1 LKFLSSAP
9 AQIGASVIAASL
21 IVASA
26 SAQTT
31 VLRDVTLIDGNGGT
45 PRHHVSLILEGD
57 KINAIIDAKKTIM
70 PEAKVIDLAGKTVMP
85 ELINCHGHLGLL
97 KGTQTLSANYTRD
110 NLDRQLLQYQDYGV
124 GAVQVMG
131 TDHDEAYA
139 WREES
144 RVGKLPGA
152 AFYTAGRGFGVPS
165 GMPPLAMGMDQV
177 YRPATPEEAR
187 KDVDELATHQ
197 PDVVKMWVDDFYGQY
212 PKMKPEIYTAII
224 DEAHKHHL
232 RVAAHLFHL
241 TDAQGLVDAGIDVFA
256 HSVRDAEIPDSL
268 LAEMKQKHITYIATL
283 SLDEFATA
291 YADDP
296 QWLSDPFFRNALEP
310 GVFEMITSEK
320 YKAAQQASKTVAIE
334 KSALP
339 IALKNVKKVYDA
351 GIPVALGTDSGATP
365 IRPYGFAEHA
375 ELQLLVQAGLTPLEA
390 ITVGTRN
397 GAAFLRASHD
407 FGTLQPG
414 LKANFIVLDKD
425 PAQDIR
431 NTRTIIAVWHDGK
444 EVSHGP
450 HAK

>member
-1 LKFLSSAP
+1 MKFRSSLFVLTAV
-9 AQIGASVIAASL
+9 AFAAAAGA
-21 IVASA
+21 
-26 SAQTT
+26 AQTT
-31 VLRDVTLIDGNGGT
+31 VLHDVTLIDGNGGT
-45 PRHHVSLILEGD
+45 PRHHVSLILEGER
-57 KINAIIDAKKTIM
+57 IHAVADAKAA
-70 PEAKVIDLAGKTVMP
+70 PPAGAKIVDLAGKTIMP

-97 KGTQTLSANYTRD
+97 KGTQTLSTNYTRE

-131 TDHDEAYA
+131 TDHDDAYA
-139 WREES
+139 WRAES
-144 RVGKLPGA
+144 RAGKLPGA
-152 AFYTAGRGFGVPS
+152 AFYTAGRGFGVPG

-197 PDVVKMWVDDFYGQY
+197 PDIVKMWVDNFYEQY
-212 PKMKPEIYTAII
+212 PTMKPEIYAAII
-224 DEAHKHHL
+224 DEAHKYHL
-232 RVAAHLFHL
+232 RVAAHVFHL
-241 TDAQGLVDAGIDVFA
+241 ADAEGLINAGIDVFA

-268 LAEMKQKHITYIATL
+268 ISAMKQRHITYIATL

-296 QWLSDPFFRNALEP
+296 QWLNDPFFRNALEP

-320 YKAAQQASKTVAIE
+320 YKTAQKASKTVAIE
-334 KSALP
+334 QTAFP

-351 GIPVALGTDSGATP
+351 GISVALGTDSGATP

-375 ELQLLVQAGLTPLEA
+375 ELQLLVQAGLTPLQA

-397 GAAFLRASHD
+397 GAEFLRAARD

-414 LKANFIVLDKD
+414 LKADFIVLDKD
-425 PAQDIR
+425 PSQDIL
-431 NTRTIIAVWHDGK
+431 NTKSIVAVWRNGK

-450 HAK
+450 HAQ